1 MLGPKSYNVM
11 NNGKSLDEGA
21 ATIGDCDEPHA
32 AVASNAC
39 DVINAAALLE
49 VGSKT
54 GLSNSRIA

>member
-1 MLGPKSYNVM
+1 M